1 MQKVVTIHISSKDIE
16 EWLISKEL
24 IFEGEKISDYSWY
37 GEKGKG
43 ISVQIGRTAY
53 TEEQEKFL
61 HTPIE
66 DLDLSVRL
74 FNCLKAAKLPTM
86 VEVVKQTTSD
96 LMKLRSF
103 GLKNITEINTVL
115 SEKGLGPLEEK

>member
-1 MQKVVTIHISSKDIE
+1 MQKIVTIHISSKDIE
-16 EWLISKEL
+16 EWLISKGL

-66 DLDLSVRL
+66 ELDTSVRL
-74 FNCLKAAKLPTM
+74 VNALKAANLSSM
-86 VEVVKQTTSD
+86 GEVVKLSMSD
-96 LMKLRSF
+96 LMKFRNFSP
-103 GLKNITEINTVL
+103 KSITEINTVL